1 MPVARSRLKPQKM
14 LSEKAIVLLT
24 ALSYRGDA
32 KWEVNILPFGSIYW
46 TDEMPS
52 FDLLDKPD
60 DMFIIHAMFG
70 IRLKL
75 WDGEVLSA
83 QDQQLWDA
91 VKGQVPQWALFRR
104 ISLNNEQQQAR
115 EEAERQVEREFES
128 LSDDSDNAP
137 V

>member
-1 MPVARSRLKPQKM
+1 M
-14 LSEKAIVLLT
+14 
-24 ALSYRGDA
+24 
-32 KWEVNILPFGSIYW
+32 
-46 TDEMPS
+46 
-52 FDLLDKPD
+52 
-60 DMFIIHAMFG
+60 
-70 IRLKL
+70 
-75 WDGEVLSA
+75 LSA

-104 ISLNNEQQQAR
+104 ISLNNKQQQAR